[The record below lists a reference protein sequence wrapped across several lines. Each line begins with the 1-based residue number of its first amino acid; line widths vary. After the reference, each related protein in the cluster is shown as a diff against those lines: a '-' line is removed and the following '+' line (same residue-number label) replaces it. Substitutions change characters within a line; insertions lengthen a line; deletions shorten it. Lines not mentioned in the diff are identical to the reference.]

1 VKKVNAVA
9 AEVWQKY
16 WIPIALLLLT
26 AASFISGDVGVFTA
40 LVFTFLVPGL
50 IAYRFFNLKS
60 HEIWAF
66 VPLFSVLVSVQMIY
80 YLSLAVGY
88 SQHTILASFLA
99 LTAIYALVVY
109 KKGEPITLS
118 KFLKVKQIKKTSL
131 LVFAIIFLISLGV
144 LYASVWR
151 GDQYGIVL
159 TGSNW
164 QDTPFHYEIIES
176 INQGNFPPQT
186 PNYIGTP

>member
-1 VKKVNAVA
+1 M
-9 AEVWQKY
+9 
-16 WIPIALLLLT
+16 LT
-26 AASFISGDVGVFTA
+26 AASFVFGDIGIFTA

-66 VPLFSVLVSVQMIY
+66 VPIFSVLVSVTLIY
-80 YLSLAVGY
+80 YLSLSFGY
-88 SQHTILASFLA
+88 SQNTIIFSFLA

-109 KKGEPITLS
+109 KKGEPIQFP
-118 KFLKVKQIKKTSL
+118 KFRKLKQIKKTNL
-131 LVFAIIFLISLGV
+131 LIFAIIFLVSLAV
-144 LYASVWR
+144 LYQSVWR
-151 GDQYGIVL
+151 SDQYGIVL

-176 INQGNFPPQT
+176 LNQGNFPPQT